1 MKSKIKNKKRRKVT
15 NYTYSRRNYVDRK
28 IDIYF
33 NNYIINQPSD
43 HREIP
48 YFLVFDHFFR
58 EINEELKNDHKKT
71 ASEKVL
77 LKYLKLKILKENY
90 YIVVIKINK
99 RTKKWEIFLENKPEA
114 KPILSEEQL
123 KKLANSDL

>member
-1 MKSKIKNKKRRKVT
+1 MT
-15 NYTYSRRNYVDRK
+15 NYTYSRRNLLDRK

-33 NNYIINQPSD
+33 NNYINSQPSD

-48 YFLVFDHFFR
+48 YFLVFDHFCR
-58 EINEELKNDHKKT
+58 EINNKLKDDHKKT

-77 LKYLKLKILKENY
+77 LKYLKHKILKENY

-114 KPILSEEQL
+114 KLILSEEQL